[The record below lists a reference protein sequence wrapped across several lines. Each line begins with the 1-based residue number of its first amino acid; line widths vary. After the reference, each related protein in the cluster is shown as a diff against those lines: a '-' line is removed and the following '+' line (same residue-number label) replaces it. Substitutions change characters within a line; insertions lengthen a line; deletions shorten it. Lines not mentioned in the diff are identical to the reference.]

1 MGNIKRIRVTISGRV
16 QGVGF
21 RYFTQREGECLGLV
35 GWVKNLPNG
44 DVEAEAE
51 GDEPQVDA
59 FVEAITRGPPASRV
73 LNCHINEI
81 PANHRDTA
89 FDITFFSKFYGR
101 R

>member
-21 RYFTQREGECLGLV
+21 RYFTQREGERLGLV

-51 GDEPQVDA
+51 GNEAQVDA
-59 FVEAITRGPPASRV
+59 FVKAIRRGPLGSRV
-73 LNCHINEI
+73 LSFQIVEI
-81 PANHRDTA
+81 PANHRDVG
-89 FDITFFSKFYGR
+89 FDITFF
-101 R
+101 